1 MQEALDRWGERFL
14 SRVYTNRER
23 ELFGARV
30 PELAVRWAAKEAVAK
45 ALGTGFVGVSW
56 QEIEILPDHRGKPLV
71 YLKGRA
77 AERAGE
83 LGLTNWSVSLSH
95 SRDNAVAFVVATGG

>member
-1 MQEALDRWGERFL
+1 MKEALDRWGERFL

-23 ELFGARV
+23 VLFGSRV
-30 PELAVRWAAKEAVAK
+30 PELAVRWAAKEAVSK

-56 QEIEILPDHRGKPLV
+56 REIEILPDHRGKPLV
-71 YLKGRA
+71 YLSGRA
-77 AERAGE
+77 AERARE